1 MVRFRQKAKE
11 MLSRINH
18 STLANHPLIKII
30 AKNYKLLFRSKSS
43 ALVIIL
49 GPLLLILVVGLAF
62 NNAGNYKI
70 RVGFYFP
77 EYTELTGTIIDALE
91 ENEFYVELK
100 EDNRSCIE
108 SVKTGETNICLIF
121 NKFTVNRSMD
131 NRLSI
136 FVDSSELNLAWLVTD
151 SVSTQVGQVS
161 SNLSTSLS
169 EQLLDRIDITTEKL
183 TAEKEA
189 VSTMIRSQTDM
200 NRKINELE
208 ALVKNL
214 DLSMDDIPFSEVK
227 DRSEDLNKHV
237 GFLISRINNN
247 LNRIESRVEDS
258 NLSSDIEDNIT
269 ALIDD
274 TSDAVK
280 DREDS
285 INEQQENLDEAVD
298 ELDDSLARL
307 QRKLSSSDSMRN
319 EAIGKI
325 DEIIGDLRSNLEK
338 LNTHKAALDSMIN
351 TLSGIE
357 IKDARNIAVPINTQV
372 NSIASDQNHLSFMV
386 PTLIVLFIMLIG
398 LFLSSNLVIME
409 KKSDAFLR
417 NFITPTRTSYFI
429 LGVFITAFLLVFIQI
444 LLIFFVTYL
453 LLDLPVPNLFNLLL
467 IVCNTSV
474 FFILLGL
481 VIGYIFKTDE
491 AVTLA
496 SISIGS
502 GFLLLSGLIL
512 PLESMHESIML
523 IAEYNPLVIAVNV
536 LKQVILFNQSISELW
551 LGHIFLLL
559 YSLSM
564 VVVIG
569 LLQIKIKTKELPIQQ
584 KK

>member
-1 MVRFRQKAKE
+1 MVGFRQKAKE
-11 MLSRINH
+11 MFSRINH

-77 EYTELTGTIIDALE
+77 EYTELTGTILDALE

-108 SVKTGETNICLIF
+108 SVKSGETNICLIF
-121 NKFTVNRSMD
+121 NKFTVDSSMD
-131 NRLSI
+131 NRLNI
-136 FVDSSELNLAWLVTD
+136 FVDNSEINLAWLVTD
-151 SVSTQVGQVS
+151 SVSTEVGRVS

-169 EQLLDRIDITTEKL
+169 EQLLDRIDVTTNKL

-189 VSTMIRSQTDM
+189 VSAMIESQT
-200 NRKINELE
+200 NLNTKINELE
-208 ALVKNL
+208 TLVKDL
-214 DLSMDDIPFSEVK
+214 DLSMNDIPLSDVK
-227 DRSEDLNKHV
+227 DRSEDVNKHV
-237 GFLISRINNN
+237 GFLITRINNN

-258 NLSSDIEDNIT
+258 NISSDLEDNIT
-269 ALIDD
+269 SLIDD

-280 DREDS
+280 EREKS
-285 INEQQENLDEAVD
+285 INDQQDNLSDAVD
-298 ELDDSLARL
+298 NLDDSLARL
-307 QRKLSSSDSMRN
+307 QRKLSNTDSMRN
-319 EAIGKI
+319 EAIR
-325 DEIIGDLRSNLEK
+325 EIEEIVGDLRTNLDN
-338 LNTHKAALDSMIN
+338 LNNHKKALDGMIN

-357 IKDARNIAVPINTQV
+357 IKDARNIAVPINTEV
-372 NSIASDQNHLSFMV
+372 TSIASDQNHLSFMV

-429 LGVFITAFLLVFIQI
+429 LGVFITAFLLVFLQV

-467 IVCNTSV
+467 IVCNASV

-481 VIGYIFKTDE
+481 VVGYIFKTDE

-559 YSLSM
+559 YSVLM
-564 VVVIG
+564 IAFIG
-569 LLQIKIKTKELPIQQ
+569 ILQIKIKTKELPIQQ